1 MDLKQSTAVVIQF
14 GPLVDPTDA
23 VTAKTGLVS
32 AIDNGSTGILLS
44 KNGGTRTIRHAT
56 VTAST
61 HDSDGYYKVTLDT
74 TDTNTLGTLR
84 VSWSSA
90 ANCLPYYR
98 DFMVRSANVYNSLVT
113 PATDLLKVDL
123 TQVLTVGGT
132 VTKLAGQSNVA
143 VIGTVNTGI
152 NAPDVTHASFS
163 DITEATAS
171 HYVGKNAI
179 VLSGALA
186 GQRFGVATA
195 YALTGGE
202 GLITFSRGSP
212 SGETLGNGDTVVFM

>member
-1 MDLKQSTAVVIQF
+1 MFLKQSTAVVIQF

-32 AIDNGSTGILLS
+32 AIDHASTGILLS

-74 TDTNTLGTLR
+74 TDTNTLGHLR
-84 VSWSSA
+84 VAWSSA

-98 DFMVRSANVYNSLVT
+98 DFLVLAANVYDSLV
-113 PATDLLKVDL
+113 AASVYLKTDL
-123 TQVLTVGGT
+123 TQVLTVAG
-132 VTKLAGQSNVA
+132 VPTKLSAQANVTT
-143 VIGTVNTGI
+143 IGTVNTAI

-163 DITEATAS
+163 DITEATTS
-171 HYVGKNAI
+171 HYVGKSAQ
-179 VLSGALA
+179 VLTGALA
-186 GQRFGVATA
+186 GQRLGVVTA
-195 YALTGGE
+195 SVLTTGE
-202 GLITFSRGSP
+202 NVMTFSRGSP
-212 SGETLGNGDTVVFM
+212 SGETLANGDTVEFT